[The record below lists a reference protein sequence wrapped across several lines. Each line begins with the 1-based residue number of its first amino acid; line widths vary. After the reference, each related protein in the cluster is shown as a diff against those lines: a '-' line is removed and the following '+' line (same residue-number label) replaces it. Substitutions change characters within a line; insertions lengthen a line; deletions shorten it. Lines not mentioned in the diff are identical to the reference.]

1 MGNDKGNHN
10 NCENTICKMKE
21 LKVNSQ
27 ITNSQMDLEEENFL
41 NSRCNFRE
49 TSLTN
54 KESTLSHTET
64 NMSNIKIKRNN
75 VITKIGTFLKWCR
88 KESEINKTT
97 DNINIKIGKRKNP
110 TEMTPPQNKK
120 QKTLHHQ
127 TLDQNKSQINKT
139 QENITQEQN
148 QQNENPKS
156 TKKKK

>member
-1 MGNDKGNHN
+1 MG
-10 NCENTICKMKE
+10 
-21 LKVNSQ
+21 
-27 ITNSQMDLEEENFL
+27 QMDLEEENFL
-41 NSRCNFRE
+41 SRNNCGE

-97 DNINIKIGKRKNP
+97 DNSNIKTGKRKNP
-110 TEMTPPQNKK
+110 TEMLSPQYKK

-127 TLDQNKSQINKT
+127 TLDHYKNQINRT
-139 QENITQEQN
+139 QETTSQEQN
-148 QQNENPKS
+148 QQNENPNN
-156 TKKKK
+156 TKNKDLNEIRNRNPPKIDIHKGKETNTKQN